1 MTRRRELLLLPVG
14 LLLAYCAPPPKPPAV
29 LTLTM
34 VGSPDQNADPGGK
47 AAPVAVKVYQLTAAA
62 KFESSDWTA
71 LTEHEQQTLGQDEAA
86 VAQQFV
92 VAPGETQT
100 KTFELKKDV
109 QAIGIVALYRDI
121 DHATWRAVERVAD
134 SGPIKLTLSIGKL
147 AVTLKPEP
155 R

>member
-1 MTRRRELLLLPVG
+1 MTRRRQLLLLPAA
-14 LLLAYCAPPPKPPAV
+14 LLLARCGPSPKPPAV

-34 VGSPDQNADPGGK
+34 IGGADQNADPSGK
-47 AAPVAVKVYQLTAAA
+47 AAPVAVKVYQLAATA

-86 VAQQFV
+86 AAQQFV

-100 KTFELKKDV
+100 QTFQLKNGV

-121 DHATWRAVERVAD
+121 DRAQWRADAAAAD
-134 SGPIKLTLSIGKL
+134 SGPTKLTLTIAAL
-147 AVTLKPEP
+147 AVTLKPTAK
-155 R
+155 